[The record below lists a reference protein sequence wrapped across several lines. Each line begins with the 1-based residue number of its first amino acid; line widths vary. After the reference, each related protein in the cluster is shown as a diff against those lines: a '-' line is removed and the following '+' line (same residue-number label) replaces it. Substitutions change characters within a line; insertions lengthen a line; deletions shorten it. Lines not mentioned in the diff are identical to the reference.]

1 MVFRPTPR
9 SPDRAWRLS
18 RRSIRVLSGAAQRE
32 ATHRANRANAHGSRL
47 PGVVPERISGVEG
60 REPRA
65 ISRLARGLTPHCA
78 ASLIFSMGS
87 LGSRQARSESH
98 VGGRYT
104 TSPLLLPSFIQ
115 DRFWVNPQG
124 GEKWRICRP
133 RPPQTELDGSLGPP
147 SMR

>member
-78 ASLIFSMGS
+78 ASLISSMGS
-87 LGSRQARSESH
+87 LGSRQARSGDRS
-98 VGGRYT
+98 VGHNT
-104 TSPLLLPSFIQ
+104 TSPLLPPSFIRHRSW
-115 DRFWVNPQG
+115 DAPQG
-124 GEKWRICRP
+124 GEKWCCGRP
-133 RPPQTELDGSLGPP
+133 RGRQTALFSSLDSPC
-147 SMR
+147 RC